1 MPFTPGTRLGAY
13 EVLALLGSGGMGEVY
28 RARDTRLERVVAI
41 KTLREDLAGDPNR
54 RARFEREAR
63 VVSQLNHP
71 DICTLFDIGR
81 EGAIDYL
88 VMEFIDGQTLAARL
102 QRGALSIDQ
111 ALQYAIAIGA
121 ALDAAH
127 RAGVIHRD
135 VKPANVMLTATGVK
149 LLDFGIARTLAPA
162 STSSDGA
169 GPLESG
175 ATAAQALTEAGTFLG
190 SGRYMA
196 PEQLEGHD
204 ASTRS
209 DVFAFGAV
217 LFEMLTGRPA
227 FAGETRASVIAA
239 VLERDPPPVSSLRHR
254 APPALDRVVR
264 KCLAKDPDARWQTV
278 RDLVD
283 ELKWIAEGVDGLPV
297 AVAPS
302 RRWRAIAA
310 AIAVVAVAAATVAAT
325 VFLRGSARDREP
337 EGAQVRFW
345 ISPPNGAGFARGA
358 DTTFLALSPDG
369 TELATVVADA
379 AAGSGTESGRIWL
392 RPTSALDARPVTG
405 TDGARSVFWSP
416 DGRSLAFFTEDK
428 LKQIDLASETVL
440 TVCDATG
447 RRSTGT
453 WGSDGRILFTSGTG
467 ETILSVPAAGG
478 IPMVAVRR
486 DESRG
491 QSSIQWPSFL
501 SDGQRFVY
509 VVRLRDGSRQLML
522 TEADHPARPV
532 LSLASNAEWV
542 GAGYFVFARR
552 EGTLM
557 AQRFD
562 LDAGRIVGDP
572 FLIAQSVD
580 YAFGSGRAMFTASRN
595 ADVVAY
601 QPQQLQRMIWLD
613 RAGKEIAAVAQPAQ
627 DYGRLR
633 LSPDG
638 HDLLFSRMQVGSG
651 SHDLWKLDLRR
662 DVEDRLTAD
671 PGSDLGS
678 VWLSGGRAVA
688 FSADRASPPPHVFRK
703 DLTTGEEEQWLPAGK
718 FQLVDDVSPDG
729 ATLIF
734 SELASRN
741 HWELWFLRTGASH
754 ERSPVRRSPST
765 GIDARY
771 SPDGRFVSFT
781 SGDSGASEVYV
792 VPVSKGATV
801 RVSAMG
807 GTTAR
812 WSRDGRE
819 LFYLAADGELIALP
833 VRTRPSLVFG
843 TPVPLFMA
851 SSIKQRRDQE
861 EFDVAPDGQRF
872 VAVVPSPQP
881 AVAVVLHAVANVSRR

>member
-1 MPFTPGTRLGAY
+1 MAFTPGTRLGAY

-54 RARFEREAR
+54 RGRFEREAR
-63 VVSQLNHP
+63 VVSQLSHP
-71 DICTLFDIGR
+71 DICTLFDVGR

-88 VMEFIDGQTLAARL
+88 VMEFVDGQTLAERL
-102 QRGALSIDQ
+102 QRGALPIDQ
-111 ALQYAIAIGA
+111 ALQCAIAIGG

-127 RAGVIHRD
+127 RAGVVHRD
-135 VKPANVMLTATGVK
+135 VKPANVMLTAAGVK
-149 LLDFGIARTLAPA
+149 LLDFGIARPV
-162 STSSDGA
+162 
-169 GPLESG
+169 ESG
-175 ATAAQALTEAGTFLG
+175 PPAAQTLTEVGTFLG
-190 SGRYMA
+190 SVRYMA
-196 PEQLEGHD
+196 PEQLEGRD

-209 DVFAFGAV
+209 DIFAFGAV
-217 LFEMLTGRPA
+217 LFEILTGQPA
-227 FAGETRASVIAA
+227 FAGETHANVIAA
-239 VLERDPPPVSSLRHR
+239 VIERDPAPVSSLRHL

-297 AVAPS
+297 AVSRS
-302 RRWRAIAA
+302 RRWRAIVA
-310 AIAVVAVAAATVAAT
+310 AIAVVAVAAAIIA
-325 VFLRGSARDREP
+325 VFMRGRARDREP
-337 EGAQVRFW
+337 EGAPVRFW

-369 TELATVVADA
+369 TELATVVTDA
-379 AAGSGTESGRIWL
+379 IPGSRTESGRIWL

-428 LKQIDLASETVL
+428 LKQIDLASDTVL

-453 WGSDGRILFTSGTG
+453 WGSDSRILFTSGTG
-467 ETILSVPAAGG
+467 ETILSVPATGG
-478 IPMVAVRR
+478 TPMVAVRR

-491 QSSIQWPSFL
+491 ESSIQWPSFL

-509 VVRLRDGSRQLML
+509 VARLLDGSRQLML
-522 TEADHPARPV
+522 TEADHTARPV
-532 LSLASNAEWV
+532 LSLASNAEWA

-572 FLIAQSVD
+572 FLFAQSVD
-580 YAFGSGRAMFTASRN
+580 YVFGSGRAMFTASLN
-595 ADVVAY
+595 SDVVAY

-613 RAGKEIAAVAQPAQ
+613 RTGKEIAAVAPPAQ

-638 HDLLFSRMQVGSG
+638 HNLLFSRMQVGEG

-662 DVEDRLTAD
+662 DVEDRLTSD

-678 VWLSGGRAVA
+678 VWLPGGRAVA
-688 FSADRASPPPHVFRK
+688 FSADRGTPPPHLFRK

-729 ATLIF
+729 ATVLF

-741 HWELWFLRTGASH
+741 HWELWFLRTGGSH

-792 VPVSKGATV
+792 VPASKGATV
-801 RVSAMG
+801 RVSAKG

-819 LFYLAADGELIALP
+819 LFYLAADGQLIALP

-843 TPVPLFMA
+843 TPVPLFTA

-861 EFDVAPDGQRF
+861 EFDVSPDGQRF

-881 AVAVVLHAVANVSRR
+881 AIAVVVHALADVPRTK